1 MYLQPEK
8 CVCCERKQNNCF
20 QNIKRACFHKIRKT
34 LFLAIKH
41 SSYKAQY
48 LTIWERAYYS
58 ITCFFSTFNEISR
71 WVMISYSNNV
81 VAFSFI
87 WFYRSQIMCLITC
100 AWFWSDW
107 FFCFIFSVSKFY
119 LFIFVVVASFLNHKQ
134 WSPKFLALGNQGDLS
149 IPLFGEKFIG
159 VEAGGTLELH
169 GEGKLSWTKLQ
180 GTIKGFSAISS
191 SFRHKVHVFQIYAGK
206 SKYKLTSKDRSKSK
220 LFFLYIF

>member
-8 CVCCERKQNNCF
+8 CVCCKTNQNNCF
-20 QNIKRACFHKIRKT
+20 QNIKRACFHKIREI

-41 SSYKAQY
+41 SRHY

-58 ITCFFSTFNEISR
+58 ITCFFSIFNEISQCYCIF
-71 WVMISYSNNV
+71 VHLILPFPNV
-81 VAFSFI
+81 PGFGVIDFFASFSQ
-87 WFYRSQIMCLITC
+87 YQQS
-100 AWFWSDW
+100 
-107 FFCFIFSVSKFY
+107 Y

-149 IPLFGEKFIG
+149 IPGFGEKFIG

-169 GEGKLSWTKLQ
+169 VEGKLSWTKLQ

-206 SKYKLTSKDRSKSK
+206 SRL
-220 LFFLYIF
+220 I

>member
-8 CVCCERKQNNCF
+8 CVCCKTKQNNCF

-58 ITCFFSTFNEISR
+58 ITCFFSTINEISR

-87 WFYRSQIMCLITC
+87 WFYRIPKLCVELHVPGFGVI
-100 AWFWSDW
+100 D
-107 FFCFIFSVSKFY
+107 FFASFFQNQKFY

-149 IPLFGEKFIG
+149 IPGFGEKFIG

-169 GEGKLSWTKLQ
+169 GEGSYHGLN
-180 GTIKGFSAISS
+180 
-191 SFRHKVHVFQIYAGK
+191 
-206 SKYKLTSKDRSKSK
+206 SKAQSNDLAPPRQVSDTRYMYLR
-220 LFFLYIF
+220 YMRE